1 MPGRRKPCDAA
12 PESPSV
18 RRRALL
24 VLVCT
29 ALLGSSRVLAAT
41 VVIARPANST
51 PAMVETVVRIRG
63 ELISAGFAVEIVDG
77 LADSSRDSLE
87 QLAEQRRADAAL
99 AIVGQATPNS
109 VEAWVVD
116 RLTGKSVMRRLPF
129 EPQSDR
135 APQTLAIRA
144 IELLR
149 SSFVEINL
157 APEEKV
163 AAEVP
168 PEVERLVGV
177 EVTRRRPERLGI
189 EVGAAGILGGGGVG
203 PAIVP
208 VLRLDLALGQNLLMQ
223 ATLAGLG
230 TRPRVATNV
239 GSAQVAQQLGLL
251 GLGYRFLPG
260 ERWQPFVAIS
270 AGALY
275 TSVEGRA
282 DSPDNRG
289 LSAHQWS
296 LLLDAGAGT
305 MLRLRDRFHL
315 ALAAHLQMAQPYPS
329 IRFLESDV
337 ATSGRPN
344 LLVAL
349 TAGAW
354 L

>member
-1 MPGRRKPCDAA
+1 
-12 PESPSV
+12 
-18 RRRALL
+18 
-24 VLVCT
+24 
-29 ALLGSSRVLAAT
+29 LAAT
-41 VVIARPANST
+41 VVILRPANSS
-51 PAMVETVVRIRG
+51 PAMGETLVRIRG
-63 ELISAGFAVEIVDG
+63 ELLSAGFAVEIVDG
-77 LADSSRDSLE
+77 VDANSRDALE
-87 QLAEQRRADAAL
+87 GLAEQRRADAAV
-99 AIVGQATPNS
+99 AIVGNAAPNS

-149 SSFVEINL
+149 SSFLEINL
-157 APEEKV
+157 TPEERA

-177 EVTRRRPERLGI
+177 DVTPRRPEHFGI
-189 EVGAAGILGGGGVG
+189 EIGAAGLLGPGGVG
-203 PAIVP
+203 PSLLP
-208 VLRLDLALGQNLLMQ
+208 VLLFDVALGQHFFVQ

-230 TRPRVATNV
+230 TRPRVAKTDV
-239 GSAQVAQQLGLL
+239 GSAEVAQQLGLL
-251 GLGYRFLPG
+251 GLGYRFRPG
-260 ERWQPFVAIS
+260 ERWQPFVALS

-282 DSPDNRG
+282 DSPNRG

-296 LLLDAGAGT
+296 LLMDAGAGCW
-305 MLRLRDRFHL
+305 LRLRDRFHL
-315 ALAAHLQMAQPYPS
+315 ALAAHLQAAQPYPS

-337 ATSGRPN
+337 AMSGRPTIF
-344 LLVAL
+344 VTL